1 MYGARATERFCRAAK
16 NQMAGFVM
24 KKKLKALKDTFLRH
38 RFLFEELVKRDFTKK
53 YKRTVLGMLW
63 SVLGPL
69 MTLGVM
75 ALVFTKFFGHSIEH
89 YTIYMFCGNLLFS
102 YFKESTTTGMTALL
116 DNSPIFS
123 KVNVPKYMFLLSKN
137 VSSLINFGINLL
149 VLFIFCLFD
158 GITFSWKF
166 FLLLYPVCCLVMFNL
181 GMGLILSALYLMF
194 RDMKY
199 LYEVFTLLLMYV
211 SAIFYSIDAY
221 EPKLQYLF
229 YLNPV
234 YVYIRYFRKIILEGS
249 IPQFSFHLL
258 AAGYAL
264 AALIIGA
271 VIYKKKNYKFLYY
284 I

>member
-1 MYGARATERFCRAAK
+1 MFG
-16 NQMAGFVM
+16 NLI
-24 KKKLKALKDTFLRH
+24 LKVKQN

-75 ALVFTKFFGHSIEH
+75 ALVFTQFFGRNMEH
-89 YTIYMFCGNLLFS
+89 YIIYLFCGNLLYS
-102 YFKESTTTGMTALL
+102 YFKESTATGMTALY
-116 DNSPIFS
+116 DNSSIFS

-137 VSSLINFGINLL
+137 VSTLINFGINII
-149 VLFIFCLFD
+149 VLFVFCLID
-158 GITFSWKF
+158 GVPFTWKF
-166 FLLLYPVCCLVMFNL
+166 IFLLYPIGCLVVFNL

-199 LYEVFTLLLMYV
+199 LYDIFTLLLMYL

-221 EPKLQYLF
+221 SQEVQYLF
-229 YLNPV
+229 YLNPI
-234 YVYIRYFRKIILEGS
+234 YVYIRYFRKIILEGT
-249 IPQFSFHLL
+249 IPKFTFHIL
-258 AAGYAL
+258 AL
-264 AALIIGA
+264 AYAIVALIIGA

>member
-1 MYGARATERFCRAAK
+1 M
-16 NQMAGFVM
+16 Q
-24 KKKLKALKDTFLRH
+24 H

-75 ALVFTKFFGHSIEH
+75 ALVFTQFFGRNMEH
-89 YTIYMFCGNLLFS
+89 YIIYLFCGNLLYS
-102 YFKESTTTGMTALL
+102 YFKESTSTGMTALY
-116 DNSPIFS
+116 DNSGIFS

-137 VSSLINFGINLL
+137 VSSLINFGINIL
-149 VLFIFCLFD
+149 VLFVFCIID
-158 GITFSWKF
+158 GVAFSWKF
-166 FLLLYPVCCLVMFNL
+166 IFLIYPVGCLVAFNL

-199 LYEVFTLLLMYV
+199 LYDVFTLLLMYV
-211 SAIFYSIDAY
+211 SAIFYSIEAY
-221 EPKLQYLF
+221 PQEIQYLF

-234 YVYIRYFRKIILEGS
+234 FVYIRYFRMIILEGT
-249 IPQFSFHLL
+249 IPPFALHLL

-264 AALIIGA
+264 TALFIGA
-271 VIYKKKNYKFLYY
+271 LIYKKKNYKFLYY

>member
-1 MYGARATERFCRAAK
+1 MLQKIRQY
-16 NQMAGFVM
+16 
-24 KKKLKALKDTFLRH
+24 

-75 ALVFTKFFGHSIEH
+75 ALVFTQFFGRNMEH
-89 YTIYMFCGNLLFS
+89 YIIYLFCGNLLYS
-102 YFKESTTTGMTALL
+102 YFKESTSSGMTALY
-116 DNSPIFS
+116 DNSGIFS

-137 VSSLINFGINLL
+137 VSSLINFGINIL
-149 VLFIFCLFD
+149 VLFVFCIID
-158 GITFSWKF
+158 GVAFSWKF
-166 FLLLYPVCCLVMFNL
+166 IMLLYPICCLVAFNL

-199 LYEVFTLLLMYV
+199 LYDVFTLLLMYV
-211 SAIFYSIDAY
+211 SAIFYSIDSY
-221 EPKLQYLF
+221 PQEIQYLF

-234 YVYIRYFRKIILEGS
+234 YVNISYFRKIILEGAIPRLS
-249 IPQFSFHLL
+249 IHLI

-264 AALIIGA
+264 AALAIGA
-271 VIYKKKNYKFLYY
+271 LIYKKKNYKFLYY